1 MEDNK
6 LNKYLDEIGRETLL
20 TEEEERQLSAQ
31 VLAGD
36 KRALDR
42 LIEKNLR
49 FVVTIARSYQ
59 GKGLSMDDLISEGNL
74 GLMKAAAKYDARRGI
89 RFVNY
94 AVVFVRQNIEKALER
109 ESDEQRMESSQEP
122 QSRPVD
128 EKKEAVFEDALV
140 LLNEREQ
147 QVIRL
152 YYGLQCDAL
161 TMAEIG
167 EKMGLKRERVRQI
180 RDRALRRLKVGM
192 RKGQER

>member
-152 YYGLQCDAL
+152 YYGLQCDTL